1 MSESIDRR
9 RVLGAVAAVPVAA
22 ALATPALAGVGEDAE
37 LHGLFRA
44 WLTQYAVCEQA
55 HAVASAV
62 EEKVFDDS
70 ERPWK
75 FDSIVSCFKKD
86 DRWFARFIAWIDGEP
101 VHRDVQLDA
110 ADICNAVVE
119 AQQKER
125 EFSVEGERKETLF
138 AQPAARAP

>member
-75 FDSIVSCFKKD
+75 FDSIVG
-86 DRWFARFIAWIDGEP
+86 W
-101 VHRDVQLDA
+101 
-110 ADICNAVVE
+110 
-119 AQQKER
+119 
-125 EFSVEGERKETLF
+125 
-138 AQPAARAP
+138 